1 MTPWT
6 RPSPR
11 SGEPVRP
18 LFERVATVVRNGLPE
33 SWHFGAVAVVAP
45 HPAGSPRLVARLGDP
60 GMATYVRSA
69 AKPFQALPLVL
80 AGGVERFAL
89 APADL
94 ALICASHGGT
104 PEHTARAASLLA
116 RGGFTA
122 ADLLCGAHPPMDR
135 ESARRLESEGE
146 SPTPLH
152 NNCSGK
158 HAGMLLA
165 CRLLG
170 FDPAGYV
177 DPAHPLQQRILGL
190 VARLSGLPAEEIGV
204 GVDGCSAPAFHLP
217 IEAAARSYA
226 ALAHPAGAGLDQDS
240 EPGLAAALDRIV
252 QSMGE
257 APEMVAGP
265 GRFTTR
271 LIRATGGRVVGKEG
285 AEGFYAV
292 AVRGPVALGI
302 ALKIADGGERCR
314 DSVVL
319 DVLLQLG
326 SLSGAEL
333 SELAESRETPL
344 YNHRGIR
351 TGEIVPEVEMTET
364 TEKPGAEGV

>member
-1 MTPWT
+1 
-6 RPSPR
+6 
-11 SGEPVRP
+11 
-18 LFERVATVVRNGLPE
+18 
-33 SWHFGAVAVVAP
+33 
-45 HPAGSPRLVARLGDP
+45 VARLGDP
-60 GMATYVRSA
+60 RIATYVRSA

-80 AGGVERFAL
+80 AGGVERFGL
-89 APADL
+89 SPADL

-104 PEHTARAASLLA
+104 PEHAERAASLLA

-135 ESARRLESEGE
+135 ESARRLESAGLA
-146 SPTPLH
+146 PTPLH

-190 VARLSGLPAEEIGV
+190 VSRLCGVPAEEIGV

-217 IEAAARSYA
+217 IEAAARGYA
-226 ALAHPAGAGLDQDS
+226 ALAHPAGAGL
-240 EPGLAAALDRIV
+240 EPELRAALDRIV

-265 GRFTTR
+265 GRFTSR
-271 LIRATGGRVVGKEG
+271 LIQATGGRVVGKEG

-314 DSVVL
+314 DGVVL

-333 SELAESRETPL
+333 AELAESHRPPL
-344 YNHRGIR
+344 FNHRGVR
-351 TGEIVPEVEMTET
+351 TGEIVPEVEL
-364 TEKPGAEGV
+364 AEIPDVEEV